1 MKVHITTAF
10 FEILATLEI
19 KQPKQK
25 KKRSTPQKQKPMQ
38 KSSISK
44 TINIITQN

>member
-1 MKVHITTAF
+1 MKVKITTAF

-25 KKRSTPQKQKPMQ
+25 KKSPN
-38 KSSISK
+38 SSKRKNQGISK